1 VAVNDASNDITVLLG
16 NGDGT
21 FTAAASHSTIKH
33 PFPIAVGDFNGD
45 GKLDLAISSFD
56 SNAITILLGKGDGTF
71 TTAPTATAKAL
82 QPSHNGMIAGD
93 FNGDGKTD
101 LAVTNSQ
108 ANTVTLLVGNG
119 NGTLGAV
126 NK

>member
-56 SNAITILLGKGDGTF
+56 SNAITILSGK
-71 TTAPTATAKAL
+71 
-82 QPSHNGMIAGD
+82 
-93 FNGDGKTD
+93 
-101 LAVTNSQ
+101 
-108 ANTVTLLVGNG
+108 LLRKVVWWSIQK
-119 NGTLGAV
+119 LV
-126 NK
+126 LWSS